1 MPAVAGT
8 PRQNSDPMQ
17 HRRLVPAALAVLVLA
32 GCGSSASPSSP
43 PTGPRSW
50 TLPQI
55 LRLTGLRRDADALT
69 YRLPAHPSCVV
80 RVLLRSTAEV
90 QTYKAAGDV
99 VVANPDR
106 SAGVTVDPQE
116 PPSCKALFT
125 KAFANVR

>member
-1 MPAVAGT
+1 
-8 PRQNSDPMQ
+8 MQ
-17 HRRLVPAALAVLVLA
+17 YRRLVPAALAVLVLA
-32 GCGSSASPSSP
+32 GCGSSSSSSA

-50 TLPQI
+50 TLAQI
-55 LRLTGLRRDADALT
+55 LRLSGLRRDSDALT
-69 YRLPAHPSCVV
+69 YRLPAHPRCVV

-90 QTYKAAGDV
+90 QTYKSAGDV

-116 PPSCKALFT
+116 PPACKALFT